1 MTAWGYPHAAALP
14 QVAGRR
20 YSVPHPAVKKR
31 RTLTEEELLM
41 LIINGVIHT
50 MDAGTIPDGF
60 VEAANGLITRVGP
73 MSDLPRDA
81 GPDGLIDA
89 RGGHVL
95 PGFIDAHCHVGL
107 YGAAAQEDDLNE
119 SPEPCTPHLRAL
131 DGVDPLN
138 QYFAQA
144 RRAGITC
151 LHTGPGSANPIA
163 GQSVLLK
170 TVGRVIDEMAVK
182 APSAMKFA
190 LGENPKN
197 VHKGHGPA
205 TRMASAALIREQ
217 LAKALDYDVKC
228 TRAQADTS
236 LDDPEFDIRLEALR
250 PVVSG
255 RLAAHF
261 HAHRADDIVTA
272 VRISKEFG
280 LDCVIVHGTEGH
292 LVADFL
298 AKEGVPVITG
308 PFLMDR
314 CKPELANLT
323 MENTALLARAG
334 VQTAICTD
342 HPETPVTLLPF
353 CAAMA
358 ARAGM
363 DEEDALAAITVNA
376 AAILGVGD
384 RLGSLSP
391 GKEADIVVM
400 DGHPF
405 HWRSRAVRVL
415 IGGREAEDENFL

>member
-1 MTAWGYPHAAALP
+1 
-14 QVAGRR
+14 
-20 YSVPHPAVKKR
+20 
-31 RTLTEEELLM
+31 M
-41 LIINGVIHT
+41 LIVNGVIHT
-50 MDAGTIPDGF
+50 MDVGTIPNGF
-60 VEAANGLITRVGP
+60 VETEGSRIVRAGSMAELPQTAGLAGVI
-73 MSDLPRDA
+73 DA
-81 GPDGLIDA
+81 G
-89 RGGHVL
+89 GGHVL
-95 PGFIDAHCHVGL
+95 PGLIDAHCHVGL
-107 YGAAAQEDDLNE
+107 YGSAAQEDDLNE
-119 SPEPCTPHLRAL
+119 SPAPCTPQLRAL
-131 DGVDPLN
+131 DGVDPFN
-138 QYFAQA
+138 PYFREA
-144 RRAGITC
+144 RRAGVTC
-151 LHTGPGSANPIA
+151 VLTGPGSANPIA

-170 TVGRVIDEMAVK
+170 TAGRVIDRMAVR
-182 APSAMKFA
+182 APASMKFA
-190 LGENPKN
+190 LGENPKG

-217 LAKALDYDVKC
+217 LTRALDYDLKW
-228 TRAQADTS
+228 TRAQADSTM
-236 LDDPEFDIRLEALR
+236 DDPDFDAKLDALR

-298 AKEGVPVITG
+298 AKEGVPVVTG

-323 MENTALLARAG
+323 MENTAVLARAG
-334 VQTAICTD
+334 VQVAICTD
-342 HPETPVTLLPF
+342 HPETPIALLPF

-363 DEEDALAAITVNA
+363 DEEEALAAITINA
-376 AAILGVGD
+376 ACIAGVGD

-391 GKEADIVVM
+391 GKDADIVVM

-405 HWRSRAVRVL
+405 HWRSRAVHVF
-415 IGGREAEDENFL
+415 IDGEEVTD